1 MHDVPPFDC
10 LRFFESAARHES
22 FSRAADELKVTAAAV
37 GYRVKTLEEHLG
49 HPLFERLRRRGV
61 RLTRRGKAYVT
72 DVRRILGDLEAATH
86 VHRSSEA
93 ARSVKV
99 VSVESL
105 AEIWLM
111 PKLPDF
117 EAAHPDIV
125 VEIETHHR
133 GVDPGGRDFDAW
145 LAYAG
150 PTAAPRPKA
159 RPDELELEEDTLFEE
174 MLRPVCSPAL
184 IEARGRP
191 RTPADLHA
199 WPLLHDLGWEAD
211 WPLWCARQGVPA
223 PDLSRSKGFRLY
235 SMVVQAAV
243 EGLGVTIGRPGVI
256 ARELADGRLVPL
268 FEQEAGVP
276 GRCCLVTH
284 RAGYRSEVQAFRQW
298 VLDEARQARQVSP
311 PVTWSRVRDVGA
323 RVDRGSS

>member
-1 MHDVPPFDC
+1 MHDVPPFDS
-10 LRFFESAARHES
+10 LRFFECAARHGS
-22 FSRAADELKVTAAAV
+22 FSRAADELEVTSAAV
-37 GYRVKTLEEHLG
+37 GYRVKALEDHLG

-61 RLTRRGKAYVT
+61 RLNRRGRAYVT

-86 VHRSSEA
+86 LHRSSEA
-93 ARSVKV
+93 ARSVKL

-105 AEIWLM
+105 AEKWLM
-111 PKLPDF
+111 PKIPHF

-125 VEIETHHR
+125 VEIETNHR
-133 GVDPGGRDFDAW
+133 GVDPEGRDFDAW

-150 PTAAPRPKA
+150 PTAASRPQA
-159 RPDELELEEDTLFEE
+159 RPDELGLVEDTLFEE
-174 MLRPVCSPAL
+174 MLHPVCSPAL

-211 WPLWCARQGVPA
+211 WPLWFARHGVPA

-256 ARELADGRLVPL
+256 APELEDGRLVAL
-268 FEQEAGVP
+268 FEHEAGVP
-276 GRCCLVTH
+276 GRCCLVTNS
-284 RAGYRSEVQAFRQW
+284 AGRRPEVAAFREW
-298 VLDEARQARQVSP
+298 VLDAARQAHQVVPS
-311 PVTWSRVRDVGA
+311 VT
-323 RVDRGSS
+323 